1 MTISGKAKKEGAE
14 TTMKKKKVI
23 SAVLAVSMLAAVILP
38 GCGSDENS
46 GKTEIEILQYKPE
59 AATYFDQVE
68 EQFNATHDDIHL
80 TISSPNDASTIM
92 RTRFIREDYPDIIGI
107 GGDIN
112 YSYYVDAD
120 ILADVS
126 DYEGLSDVKQS
137 YIDILE
143 NLEITPKDGTYGVP
157 YVANAAGILYNKDM
171 FEEHGWE
178 IPESWSELI
187 DLCEEIQAEG
197 ILPFYFG
204 FRDTWTCL
212 APWNSLAVDLAPADT
227 CQQVNAGETTFSEE
241 YVEVAE
247 KCLELVSY
255 GPEDPFAYGYNDAC
269 TAFANGES
277 AMYPIGSYAVP
288 QILSV
293 NPEMN
298 IDSFVTPGNDDP
310 SKNTLNSGV
319 DLMFAVTAECE
330 NKEAAY
336 EVLDFLM
343 ADENIQAYIDDQNAV
358 PCKDGDFDLAP
369 MLDGMTPFI
378 ESGNMTDYQDH
389 YYPSEMAA
397 DALIQTYL
405 INKDADAFLKDFDSR
420 WQRYN
425 IDIIRAVQEYNEEHG
440 SAE

>member
-1 MTISGKAKKEGAE
+1 M
-14 TTMKKKKVI
+14 MKKKNAV
-23 SAVLAVSMLAAVILP
+23 SAALAVAMLAAAILP
-38 GCGSDENS
+38 GCGSGGDS

-68 EQFNATHDDIHL
+68 TQFNESHDDIHL

-126 DYEGLSDVKQS
+126 DYPGLADVKQS
-137 YIDILE
+137 YVDILE
-143 NLEITPKDGTYGVP
+143 ALEITPKDGTYGVP

-178 IPESWSELI
+178 IPETWSELM
-187 DLCEEIQAEG
+187 DLCEEIEAEG

-227 CQQVNAGETTFSEE
+227 CQRVNAGETTFSEE

-247 KCLELVSY
+247 KCAQLVSY
-255 GPEDPFAYGYNDAC
+255 GPDDPFAYGYNDAC

-298 IDSFVTPGNDDP
+298 IDSFVTPGSDDAER
-310 SKNTLNSGV
+310 NTLNSGV

-330 NKEAAY
+330 DKEAAY

-343 ADENIQAYIDDQNAV
+343 EDANIQAYIDDQNAV
-358 PCKDGDFDLAP
+358 PCKDSQFDLAP
-369 MLDGMTPFI
+369 MLDGMLPYI

-405 INKDADAFLKDFDSR
+405 INGDVEEFLNDFDTR

-425 IDIIRAVQEYNEEHG
+425 RDIIRAVQEYNEEHG
-440 SAE
+440 TAE

>member
-1 MTISGKAKKEGAE
+1 
-14 TTMKKKKVI
+14 MKKKKAI
-23 SAVLAVSMLAAVILP
+23 SAVLAASMLAAVILP

-46 GKTEIEILQYKPE
+46 GVTEIEILQYKPE

-92 RTRFIREDYPDIIGI
+92 RTRFVREDYTDIIGI

-126 DYEGLSDVKQS
+126 DYPGLADVKQS
-137 YIDILE
+137 YLDILE
-143 NLEITPKDGTYGVP
+143 NLEITPKDGVFGVP

-171 FEEHGWE
+171 FEEHGWQ
-178 IPESWSELI
+178 IPESWDELI
-187 DLCEEIQAEG
+187 NLCEEIKSEG

-227 CQQVNAGETTFSEE
+227 CKKVNAGETTFTDN
-241 YVEVAE
+241 YREVAE

-255 GPEDPFAYGYNDAC
+255 GPDDPVAYGYNDAC

-293 NPEMN
+293 NPDMN
-298 IDSFVTPGNDDP
+298 IDSFVTPGNDDAD
-310 SKNTLNSGV
+310 KNTLNSGV
-319 DLMFAVTAECE
+319 DLMFAVTAACE
-330 NKEAAY
+330 HKEEAY

-343 ADENIQAYIDDQNAV
+343 EDENIQAYIDDQNAV
-358 PCKDGDFDLAP
+358 PCKEGDFDLAP
-369 MLDGMTPFI
+369 MLDGMKSYI

-389 YYPSEMAA
+389 YYTSEMAV
-397 DALIQTYL
+397 DAQIQTL
-405 INKDADAFLKDFDSR
+405 IINKDVDAFLAKFDKD

-425 IDIIRAVQEYNEEHG
+425 RDIIREVQEYNEEHG
-440 SAE
+440 TSD

>member
-1 MTISGKAKKEGAE
+1 
-14 TTMKKKKVI
+14 MKKKKAI
-23 SAVLAVSMLAAVILP
+23 SAVLAASMLAAVILP

-46 GKTEIEILQYKPE
+46 GVTEIEILQYKPE

-92 RTRFIREDYPDIIGI
+92 RTRFVREDYPDIIGI

-126 DYEGLSDVKQS
+126 DYPGLANVKQS
-137 YIDILE
+137 YLDILE
-143 NLEITPKDGTYGVP
+143 NLEITPKDGVFGVP

-171 FEEHGWE
+171 FEEHGWQ
-178 IPESWSELI
+178 IPESWDELI
-187 DLCEEIQAEG
+187 DLCEEIKSEG

-227 CQQVNAGETTFSEE
+227 CKRVNAGETTFTDN
-241 YVEVAE
+241 YREVAE

-255 GPEDPFAYGYNDAC
+255 GPEDPVAYGYNDAC

-293 NPEMN
+293 NPDMN
-298 IDSFVTPGNDDP
+298 IDSFVTPGNDDAD
-310 SKNTLNSGV
+310 KNTLNSGV
-319 DLMFAVTAECE
+319 DLMFAVTAACE
-330 NKEAAY
+330 HKEEAY

-343 ADENIQAYIDDQNAV
+343 EDENIQAYIDDQNAV
-358 PCKDGDFDLAP
+358 PCKEGDFDLAP
-369 MLDGMTPFI
+369 MLDGMQSYI

-389 YYPSEMAA
+389 YYPSEMAV
-397 DALIQTYL
+397 DAQIQTL
-405 INKDADAFLKDFDSR
+405 IINKDVDAFLAKFDKD

-425 IDIIRAVQEYNEEHG
+425 RDIIREVQEYNEEHG
-440 SAE
+440 TSD